1 MGVCSISGRAGVI
14 VVGMIGV
21 HAISWFNGNGLYVLF
36 MGLGG
41 LASIAAATMP
51 YCTIEKILE

>member
-1 MGVCSISGRAGVI
+1 MGVCSIFGRAGVI

-21 HAISWFNGNGLYVLF
+21 HAIGWFNGNGLYALF
-36 MGLGG
+36 VGLGS

-51 YCTIEKILE
+51 YCTINKILK